1 MEMLMYK
8 KSIQEDNSKQK
19 KQVMDL
25 FEKMMKNSNSISHEI
40 ILQMFPGEQKLI
52 NKLMMLKEVTRSI
65 SPSRSQMGT
74 EENMWNNPTYNLNNS
89 F

>member
-25 FEKMMKNSNSISHEI
+25 FEKMMKNSNSISPEI
-40 ILQMFPGEQKLI
+40 ILQMFPGANDAQRS
-52 NKLMMLKEVTRSI
+52 NKEYFTIKI
-65 SPSRSQMGT
+65 SNGNRG
-74 EENMWNNPTYNLNNS
+74 EYVE
-89 F
+89 